1 MGMEELD
8 PAEAAHI
15 ERAVQRILQSPIL
28 AGSSAGDIFQVMS
41 TPHVLVG
48 DDFRVDGPR
57 TVVSVAPDPERRLL
71 RIRDVE
77 LILAEPEPPTP
88 PVGTAR
94 SATGL
99 AAYIAGPT
107 RSHLHDE
114 WSSILSGSP
123 EDGLRLSPARQ
134 RVMAIGF
141 LMAALRMRLRDA
153 ARPAWL
159 PIDWLLGTTSRTN
172 GFIATVVGTQAIYI
186 VGHQGLDALMTQVW
200 EPCGIAGA
208 SLYAVARWLRGIRGI
223 ELAAPQREGADE

>member
-1 MGMEELD
+1 MGMEELG
-8 PAEAAHI
+8 PTEAARV
-15 ERAVQRILQSPIL
+15 ERAVQELVASPIL
-28 AGSSAGDIFQVMS
+28 TDSRPGDIVRLTS
-41 TPHVLVG
+41 TPQVLTEDG
-48 DDFRVDGPR
+48 LRVDGPH

-77 LILAEPEPPTP
+77 QISAEPEPPRP
-88 PVGTAR
+88 PVRTAR

-114 WSSILSGSP
+114 WSSVLTGFP
-123 EDGLRLSPARQ
+123 EGGLRLSPARQ
-134 RVMAIGF
+134 RLMTIGF
-141 LMAALRMRLRDA
+141 LVAALRMRLRDA
-153 ARPAWL
+153 ARPAWR

-186 VGHQGLDALMTQVW
+186 VGHQGLAALMTQVW

-208 SLYAVARWLRGIRGI
+208 SLYA
-223 ELAAPQREGADE
+223 LAVLSRDVGDRRHAWSGP